1 MAGEIGGGLA
11 GQVFALAKD
20 LAKVEKDVETL
31 GESKGD
37 VRTALAQLGNVQ
49 EALDHLEERT
59 GGLQEQVQA
68 LAPLRSGLEALTKTV
83 KQIGEDLKAL
93 AAEPAEEKLAV
104 WNWSLDQGMDRE
116 QAAEAWDV
124 LIKWVRNE
132 LQYGYGWVG
141 WKASPYANNTGNL
154 PNSGG
159 PQVAARIP
167 PCWYR
172 HREAV
177 RELSWLCQEWI
188 KIYRTS
194 YGEPNKAGDWH
205 DRYAPGVKRRVIA
218 ALGTCIDANKHQDD
232 PWEANWQ
239 LPTAPLAIDND
250 AELSSYLDWELSNRR
265 EPPAPGPVAAS

>member
-1 MAGEIGGGLA
+1 MAGEIGGGIA

-20 LAKVEKDVETL
+20 LAKAEKDIEAL
-31 GESKGD
+31 GEHRGD
-37 VRTALAQLGNVQ
+37 VRTALAQLGSVQ

-68 LAPLRSGLEALTKTV
+68 LAPLRPGLDALSKTV

-104 WNWSLDQGMDRE
+104 WNWSFDQGMDRE
-116 QAAEAWDV
+116 QAGEAWDILV
-124 LIKWVRNE
+124 KWVRHE

-141 WKASPYANNTGNL
+141 WKAGAFASNNPVPGSPTEAE
-154 PNSGG
+154 
-159 PQVAARIP
+159 RIP

-194 YGEPNKAGDWH
+194 YGAPNKAGDWH
-205 DRYAPGVKRRVIA
+205 DRYAPGVKRRLIS
-218 ALGTCIDANKHQDD
+218 ALGKCIQAGSHQDD
-232 PWEANWQ
+232 PWDVDPK
-239 LPTAPLAIDND
+239 LPTAPRAIDDD
-250 AELSSYLDWELSNRR
+250 AVLSSFLSWDLQNRR
-265 EPPAPGPVAAS
+265 EAPAPGPVAAS

>member
-49 EALDHLEERT
+49 DALEHLEERT

-68 LAPLRSGLEALTKTV
+68 LAPLRSGLDALAKTV

-104 WNWSLDQGMDRE
+104 WNWSVDRGMDRE
-116 QAAEAWDV
+116 QAGEAWDV
-124 LIKWVRNE
+124 LINWVRYE

-141 WKASPYANNTGNL
+141 WKSSPYAGNTGNM

-188 KIYRTS
+188 KIHHTS
-194 YGEPNKAGDWH
+194 YGTPNRAGDWH
-205 DRYAPGVKRRVIA
+205 DRYAPGVKRRVIT
-218 ALGTCIDANKHQDD
+218 ALEACVKANKHQDD
-232 PWEANWQ
+232 PWETNWK
-239 LPTAPLAIDND
+239 LPTAPLAIDD
-250 AELSSYLDWELSNRR
+250 EEAMSTVLSADLASRR

>member
-20 LAKVEKDVETL
+20 LAKVEKDVEDL
-31 GESKGD
+31 GKSGGD

-68 LAPLRSGLEALTKTV
+68 LAPLRSGLDSLSKTV

-93 AAEPAEEKLAV
+93 AAGPAEEKLAV

-116 QAAEAWDV
+116 EAGEAWET
-124 LIKWVRNE
+124 LIRWVRSE

-141 WKASPYANNTGNL
+141 WRSGAFAGNNPVPGSPTEAE
-154 PNSGG
+154 
-159 PQVAARIP
+159 RIP

-177 RELSWLCQEWI
+177 RELGWLCQEWI

-194 YGEPNKAGDWH
+194 YGTPSRAGDWH
-205 DRYAPGVKRRVIA
+205 DRYAPGVKRRLTSL
-218 ALGTCIDANKHQDD
+218 LGKCIQAGAHQDD
-232 PWEANWQ
+232 PWEINPE
-239 LPTAPLAIDND
+239 LPTAPRAIDD
-250 AELSSYLDWELSNRR
+250 DSLLSGFLSWELQNRR
-265 EPPAPGPVAAS
+265 EAPAPGPVAAS